1 MADHHEEEV
10 LGKAYDARL
19 MKRLLTYL
27 WPYKWHALTALVLTI
42 LSAPLGLA
50 GPPLTKVAIDLF
62 LAPSVRFARSGV
74 DTDAAGRARMDAYAG
89 REEFEIEASKLD
101 PRSRHT
107 VFVDGNYLD
116 DFTTSDD
123 GDFRRQ
129 WSNAPDSEKLPL
141 PALLSPL
148 KNVHHID
155 IRNTSAAVVLS
166 IDEIQPAGLGRIIK
180 NLAERF
186 GFGATAYQGLA
197 FIAIIFLIA
206 NLAAFAVQYTQAIV
220 IQTMGQYIMYDLRKE
235 IFAHLQK
242 LSVQFYDRNPVG
254 RLMTRLTTDVDALN
268 EMFTAG
274 VIAIFGDV
282 AMIFFIVIV
291 MFLVNWRLALVS
303 FSILPLLVVLT
314 TWFRLGARSAFREV
328 RVRIARINAFL
339 QEHIT
344 GMPVVQL
351 FNREEK
357 EMRRFDTINQAHR
370 KANIDT
376 IFYYA
381 VFYPAVEIIS
391 ALGIALII
399 WYGGGQVVRDSVS
412 LGTLFFFLQLLR
424 YFYEPIS
431 DISEKYNILQSA
443 MASSER
449 TFKLLDEPVRIA
461 SPEKPIRIGRASGRI
476 EFQNV
481 WFAYNDEDWILRDVS
496 FTVAPGERVA
506 FVGHTGAGKTTITN
520 LLLRFYDIQR
530 GQILI
535 DGVNIREL
543 DLQELRAN
551 FSIVLQDVFLFS
563 GDVAT
568 NIRLGNRAITDDAL
582 KEAASQVHAD
592 TFIQRLPEQYASEL
606 RERGAGLSVGQKQ
619 LISFARALAFDPRVL
634 ILDEATSSIDT
645 ETELLIRDAVE
656 RLMEGRTSLV
666 IAHRLSTIQSVDK
679 IIVMHKGEIRES
691 GTHQDL
697 LAQRGLYWRLYQLQF
712 YQDYKQ
718 TFSESVAD
726 D

>member
-1 MADHHEEEV
+1 MSDHHEEEI

-19 MKRLLTYL
+19 MRRLLTYL
-27 WPYKWHALTALVLTI
+27 WPYKWHALTALVLTMG
-42 LSAPLGLA
+42 SAPLVLA
-50 GPPLTKVAIDLF
+50 GAPLTKAAIDLF
-62 LAPSVRFARSGV
+62 LAPDPSKPVTGFAL
-74 DTDAAGRARMDAYAG
+74 
-89 REEFEIEASKLD
+89 F
-101 PRSRHT
+101 
-107 VFVDGNYLD
+107 
-116 DFTTSDD
+116 
-123 GDFRRQ
+123 
-129 WSNAPDSEKLPL
+129 
-141 PALLSPL
+141 L
-148 KNVHHID
+148 KH
-155 IRNTSAAVVLS
+155 
-166 IDEIQPAGLGRIIK
+166 
-180 NLAERF
+180 LAERF
-186 GFGATAYQGLA
+186 GFGASAYQGIV
-197 FIAIIFLIA
+197 FIAIVFLIA
-206 NLAAFAVQYTQAIV
+206 NVAAFAVQYTQAIV
-220 IQTMGQYIMYDLRKE
+220 MQAMGQYIMYDLRKQ
-235 IFAHLQK
+235 IFAHLQR
-242 LSVQFYDRNPVG
+242 LSVQFYDQNPVG

-274 VIAIFGDV
+274 VIAIFGDL
-282 AMIFFIVIV
+282 AMIFYIVIW
-291 MFLVNWRLALVS
+291 MFQVNWQLALVS
-303 FSILPLLVVLT
+303 FAILPLLVALT
-314 TWFRLGARSAFREV
+314 TWFRLGARSSFRSV

-357 EMRRFDTINQAHR
+357 EMRKFDEINEAHR

-381 VFYPAVEIIS
+381 VFYPAVEIIGS
-391 ALGIALII
+391 IGIGLII
-399 WYGGGQVVRDSVS
+399 WYGGGQVVRGIATI
-412 LGTLFFFLQLLR
+412 GTLVAFIQLAR
-424 YFYEPIS
+424 SFYEPIS

-449 TFKLLDEPVRIA
+449 IFKLLDEPVTIA
-461 SPEKPIRIGRASGRI
+461 SPEKPVPIGRATGQI
-476 EFQNV
+476 EFRNV
-481 WFAYNDEDWILRDVS
+481 WFAYKDDDWILKDVS
-496 FTVAPGERVA
+496 FTVSPGERVA

-535 DGVNIREL
+535 DGVDIRKL
-543 DLQELRAN
+543 DLEELRAN

-563 GDVAT
+563 GDIAA
-568 NIRLGNRAITDDAL
+568 NIRLGNRAITDEQL
-582 KEAASQVHAD
+582 QEASRQVHAD
-592 TFIQRLPEQYASEL
+592 QFVKRLPEGYAAEL

-645 ETELLIRDAVE
+645 ETEILIRDAVE

-679 IIVMHKGEIRES
+679 IIVMHKGEIRET

-697 LAQRGLYWRLYQLQF
+697 LAERGLYWRLYQLQF
-712 YQDYKQ
+712 YQDYKR
-718 TFSESVAD
+718 TFAESVVD

>member
-19 MKRLLTYL
+19 MRRLLKYL
-27 WPYKWHALTALVLTI
+27 WPYKWHALTSLVLTI
-42 LSAPLGLA
+42 LSAPLVLA
-50 GPPLTKVAIDLF
+50 GPPLTKAAIDLF
-62 LAPSVRFARSGV
+62 LAPDPSKPASGFA
-74 DTDAAGRARMDAYAG
+74 
-89 REEFEIEASKLD
+89 L
-101 PRSRHT
+101 
-107 VFVDGNYLD
+107 FVK
-116 DFTTSDD
+116 
-123 GDFRRQ
+123 
-129 WSNAPDSEKLPL
+129 E
-141 PALLSPL
+141 
-148 KNVHHID
+148 
-155 IRNTSAAVVLS
+155 
-166 IDEIQPAGLGRIIK
+166 
-180 NLAERF
+180 LAERF
-186 GFGATAYQGLA
+186 GFGANAFAGLT
-197 FIAIIFLIA
+197 FIAILFLIA
-206 NLAAFAVQYTQAIV
+206 NLAAFAVQYGQAIV
-220 IQTMGQYIMYDLRKE
+220 MQAMGQYIMYDLRKQ

-242 LSVQFYDRNPVG
+242 LNVQFYDRNPVG

-282 AMIFFIVIV
+282 AMIFYIVIW
-291 MFLVNWRLALVS
+291 MFRVNWQLALVS
-303 FSILPLLVVLT
+303 FAILPLLVALT
-314 TWFRLGARSAFREV
+314 TWFRLGARSSFRSV

-344 GMPVVQL
+344 GMQVVQL

-357 EMRRFDTINQAHR
+357 EMRNFDEINEAHR

-381 VFYPAVEIIS
+381 VFYPAVEIVGAI
-391 ALGIALII
+391 GIGLII
-399 WYGGGQVVRDSVS
+399 WYGGGQVIRGIATI
-412 LGTLFFFLQLLR
+412 GTLVAFIQLAR
-424 YFYEPIS
+424 SFYEPIS

-449 TFKLLDEPVRIA
+449 IFKLLDEPVTIA
-461 SPEKPIRIGRASGRI
+461 SPAKPVRIGRASGQI
-476 EFQNV
+476 EFRNV
-481 WFAYNDEDWILRDVS
+481 WFAYKDDDWILKDIS

-535 DGVNIREL
+535 DGVDIREL
-543 DLQELRAN
+543 DLEELRSN

-563 GDVAT
+563 GDIAT
-568 NIRLGNRAITDDAL
+568 NIRLGNRAISDKQL
-582 KEAASQVHAD
+582 HEAAFQVHAD
-592 TFIQRLPEQYASEL
+592 SFIQKLPEQYSSEI

-679 IIVMHKGEIRES
+679 IIVMHKGEIRET

-697 LAQRGLYWRLYQLQF
+697 LAERGLYWRLYQLQF
-712 YQDYKQ
+712 YKDYKQ
-718 TFSESVAD
+718 TFAESVAD

>member
-1 MADHHEEEV
+1 MADHHEEEI

-19 MKRLLTYL
+19 MKRLLKYL
-27 WPYKWHALTALVLTI
+27 WPYKWHALTALVLTMG
-42 LSAPLGLA
+42 SAPLVLA
-50 GPPLTKVAIDLF
+50 GAPLTKAAIDLF
-62 LAPSVRFARSGV
+62 LAPDPSKPPSGFAL
-74 DTDAAGRARMDAYAG
+74 
-89 REEFEIEASKLD
+89 F
-101 PRSRHT
+101 
-107 VFVDGNYLD
+107 
-116 DFTTSDD
+116 
-123 GDFRRQ
+123 
-129 WSNAPDSEKLPL
+129 
-141 PALLSPL
+141 L
-148 KNVHHID
+148 KH
-155 IRNTSAAVVLS
+155 
-166 IDEIQPAGLGRIIK
+166 
-180 NLAERF
+180 LAERF
-186 GFGATAYQGLA
+186 GFGASPYQGIV
-197 FIAIIFLIA
+197 FIAIVFLIA

-220 IQTMGQYIMYDLRKE
+220 MQAMGQYIMYDLRKQ

-282 AMIFFIVIV
+282 AMIFYIVIW
-291 MFLVNWRLALVS
+291 MFQVNWQLALVS
-303 FSILPLLVVLT
+303 FAILPLLVALT
-314 TWFRLGARSAFREV
+314 TWFRLGARSSFRAV

-357 EMRRFDTINQAHR
+357 EMRKFDEINEAHR

-381 VFYPAVEIIS
+381 VFYPAVEIIGS
-391 ALGIALII
+391 IGIGLII
-399 WYGGGQVVRDSVS
+399 WYGGGQVVRGVATI
-412 LGTLFFFLQLLR
+412 GTLVAFIQLAR
-424 YFYEPIS
+424 SFYEPIS

-449 TFKLLDEPVRIA
+449 IFKLLDEPVTIA
-461 SPEKPIRIGRASGRI
+461 SPEKPVPIGRAKGRI
-476 EFQNV
+476 EFRDV
-481 WFAYNDEDWILRDVS
+481 WFAYKDEDWILKDVS

-535 DGVNIREL
+535 DGVDIREL
-543 DLQELRAN
+543 DLEELRAN

-563 GDVAT
+563 GDIAA
-568 NIRLGNRAITDDAL
+568 NIRLGNKAISDTQL
-582 KEAASQVHAD
+582 QEAARQVHAD
-592 TFIQRLPEQYASEL
+592 QFVKRLPEGYAAEL

-619 LISFARALAFDPRVL
+619 LISFARALAFDPRIL

-645 ETELLIRDAVE
+645 ETEILIRDAVE

-679 IIVMHKGEIRES
+679 IIVMHKGEIRET

-712 YQDYKQ
+712 YQDYKR
-718 TFSESVAD
+718 TFAESVAD

>member
-19 MKRLLTYL
+19 MRRLLKYL
-27 WPYKWHALTALVLTI
+27 WPYKWHALTSLVLTI
-42 LSAPLGLA
+42 LSAPLVLA
-50 GPPLTKVAIDLF
+50 GPPLTKAAIDLF
-62 LAPSVRFARSGV
+62 LAPDPSKPVAGFA
-74 DTDAAGRARMDAYAG
+74 
-89 REEFEIEASKLD
+89 L
-101 PRSRHT
+101 
-107 VFVDGNYLD
+107 
-116 DFTTSDD
+116 
-123 GDFRRQ
+123 
-129 WSNAPDSEKLPL
+129 
-141 PALLSPL
+141 
-148 KNVHHID
+148 
-155 IRNTSAAVVLS
+155 VL
-166 IDEIQPAGLGRIIK
+166 K
-180 NLAERF
+180 NLADRF
-186 GFGATAYQGLA
+186 GLGANAYQGIA
-197 FIAIIFLIA
+197 FIAIVFLLA
-206 NLAAFAVQYTQAIV
+206 NLAAFAVQYTQAV
-220 IQTMGQYIMYDLRKE
+220 VMQAMGQYIMYDLRKQ

-242 LSVQFYDRNPVG
+242 LSVSFYDHNPVG

-282 AMIFFIVIV
+282 AMIFYIVIW
-291 MFLVNWRLALVS
+291 MFQVNWRLALVS
-303 FSILPLLVVLT
+303 FAILPLLAVLT
-314 TWFRLGARSAFREV
+314 TWFRLGARSSFREV

-351 FNREEK
+351 FNGEEK
-357 EMRRFDTINQAHR
+357 ELRKFDGINQAHR

-376 IFYYA
+376 IYYYA
-381 VFYPAVEIIS
+381 IFYPAVEIVGAI
-391 ALGIALII
+391 GIGLII
-399 WYGGGQVVRDSVS
+399 WYGGGQVIRQVATI
-412 LGTLFFFLQLLR
+412 GTLVAFIQLAR
-424 YFYEPIS
+424 SFYEPIS

-449 TFKLLDEPVRIA
+449 IFKLLDEPVTIE
-461 SPEKPIRIGRASGRI
+461 SPEKPVRIGRARGQI
-476 EFQNV
+476 EFRGV
-481 WFAYNDEDWILRDVS
+481 WFAYNDEDWILKDVS
-496 FTVAPGERVA
+496 FTIESGERVA

-530 GQILI
+530 GQILL
-535 DGVNIREL
+535 DGVDVREL
-543 DLQELRAN
+543 DLEELRSTFA
-551 FSIVLQDVFLFS
+551 IVLQDVFLFS
-563 GDVAT
+563 GNIAT
-568 NIRLGNRAITDDAL
+568 NIRLGNRSISDDQL
-582 KEAASQVHAD
+582 RDAARQVHAD
-592 TFIQRLPEQYASEL
+592 AFIQRLPEGYDAEL

-666 IAHRLSTIQSVDK
+666 VAHRLSTIQSVDK
-679 IIVMHKGEIRES
+679 IIVMHKGEIREA

-712 YQDYKQ
+712 YQDYKR
-718 TFSESVAD
+718 TFAESVAD

>member
-1 MADHHEEEV
+1 MADHHEEEI
-10 LGKAYDARL
+10 LGKAYDGRL
-19 MKRLLTYL
+19 MRRLLTYL
-27 WPYKWHALTALVLTI
+27 WPYKWHALTSLVLTI
-42 LSAPLGLA
+42 LSAPLVLA
-50 GPPLTKVAIDLF
+50 GPPLTKAAIDLF
-62 LAPSVRFARSGV
+62 LAPDPLRPASGFAL
-74 DTDAAGRARMDAYAG
+74 
-89 REEFEIEASKLD
+89 F
-101 PRSRHT
+101 
-107 VFVDGNYLD
+107 
-116 DFTTSDD
+116 
-123 GDFRRQ
+123 
-129 WSNAPDSEKLPL
+129 
-141 PALLSPL
+141 
-148 KNVHHID
+148 
-155 IRNTSAAVVLS
+155 
-166 IDEIQPAGLGRIIK
+166 IK
-180 NLAERF
+180 NLADRF
-186 GFGATAYQGLA
+186 GFGATPYQGIAFVAILF
-197 FIAIIFLIA
+197 FIANI
-206 NLAAFAVQYTQAIV
+206 AAFAVQYTQAIV
-220 IQTMGQYIMYDLRKE
+220 MQAMGQYIMYDLRKQ

-242 LSVQFYDRNPVG
+242 ISVQFYDRNPVG

-282 AMIFFIVIV
+282 AMIFYIVIW
-291 MFLVNWRLALVS
+291 MFRVNWQLALAS
-303 FSILPLLVVLT
+303 FAILPLLIALT
-314 TWFRLGARSAFREV
+314 TWFRLGARSSFRQV

-351 FNREEK
+351 FNREQK
-357 EMRRFDTINQAHR
+357 ELRRFDDINQAHR

-376 IFYYA
+376 IYYYA
-381 VFYPAVEIIS
+381 IFYPAVEIIG
-391 ALGIALII
+391 AIGIGLII
-399 WYGGGQVVRDSVS
+399 WFGGGQVIRGIASI
-412 LGTLFFFLQLLR
+412 GTLVAFIQLAR
-424 YFYEPIS
+424 SFYDPIS

-449 TFKLLDEPVRIA
+449 IFKLLDEPVSIA
-461 SPEKPIRIGRASGRI
+461 SPEKPVPLGRASGRI
-476 EFQNV
+476 EFKNV
-481 WFAYNDEDWILRDVS
+481 WFAYNDEDWILKDVS
-496 FTVAPGERVA
+496 FTVSPGERVA

-520 LLLRFYDIQR
+520 LLMRFYDIQR

-535 DGVNIREL
+535 DGINIREL
-543 DLQELRAN
+543 DLAELRAN

-563 GDVAT
+563 GDIST
-568 NIRLGNRAITDDAL
+568 NIRLGNRSITAEQL
-582 KEAASQVHAD
+582 QEAAVQVHAD

-606 RERGAGLSVGQKQ
+606 RERGSGLSVGQKQ

-679 IIVMHKGEIRES
+679 ILVMHKGEIRET

-712 YQDYKQ
+712 YQDYKK
-718 TFSESVAD
+718 TFAESIAD